1 MCGGCFIARLADAS
15 RGNLAPR
22 MVIARAATPP
32 VAIPWDIS
40 LDCRVGLTPS
50 SQ

>member
-1 MCGGCFIARLADAS
+1 MCGGCFIARLADVS
-15 RGNLAPR
+15 RSKPVHR